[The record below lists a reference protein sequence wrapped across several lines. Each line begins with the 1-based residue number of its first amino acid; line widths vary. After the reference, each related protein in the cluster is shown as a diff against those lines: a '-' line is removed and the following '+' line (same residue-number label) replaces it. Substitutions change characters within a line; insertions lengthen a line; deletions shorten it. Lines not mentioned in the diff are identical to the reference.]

1 MAMYTVCE
9 SGGVLPTNETKKVRL
24 DAFCETCGKISRII
38 NRGDTIPS
46 YVTCPICD
54 AKIKVKDIVI
64 IQSIHTPVNIDRAYV
79 TWLCDN
85 CGYKHVRHDTKPIYN
100 CANCGSK
107 RIHVI
112 SNTPEDKQATHVEDK
127 QTKHADLNRD
137 NNIISIW

>member
-54 AKIKVKDIVI
+54 AKCKVRDMLTHSVI
-64 IQSIHTPVNIDRAYV
+64 CI

-85 CGYKHVRHDTKPIYN
+85 CGYKHVRNYTKPIYN
-100 CANCGSK
+100 CNNCGST
-107 RIHVI
+107 RVHVI
-112 SNTPEDKQATHVEDK
+112 SNTPEDKQAIHAENK
-127 QTKHADLNRD
+127 QTKHADLNRA